1 MIGRQSSNTAV
12 RDHFLGGDNMNSVF
26 NCFKGSNEEKYL
38 ANRRKILYCK
48 MGAWGGGGREGG
60 GETPFDGEGLLKMPW
75 DLYDGSMETVEYI
88 WQKFGA

>member
-1 MIGRQSSNTAV
+1 MQN
-12 RDHFLGGDNMNSVF
+12 GGV
-26 NCFKGSNEEKYL
+26 G
-38 ANRRKILYCK
+38 
-48 MGAWGGGGREGG
+48 EGG

>member
-1 MIGRQSSNTAV
+1 M
-12 RDHFLGGDNMNSVF
+12 
-26 NCFKGSNEEKYL
+26 
-38 ANRRKILYCK
+38 
-48 MGAWGGGGREGG
+48 GGGGGGGG

>member
-1 MIGRQSSNTAV
+1 MSGLMIGRQSSNTAV

-26 NCFKGSNEEKYL
+26 NCFKGSNEEIYL

-48 MGAWGGGGREGG
+48 MGAG